1 MAVVTSTPR
10 PAAGGGRPC
19 HRTALVLGAG
29 GVLGAAW
36 MTGALACLQDWLQ
49 HPLNDADLIVGTSA
63 GSVLAAALRC
73 GATVEEMAAWQRG
86 DAAGILG
93 ESAVLAAPGGPLP
106 PLPRLRFGSVP
117 LAATAMLRPDLVPP
131 WVGATAWLPHGRA
144 QHATVR
150 ALVTAL
156 HGRHHKHPSKSA
168 AALSW
173 ADGRTWIAATDYDT
187 GQRVL
192 FGREGAPQV
201 ALPDAVVASCS
212 IPGWYQPAKIG
223 GRRYVDGGVRCPTSL
238 GTLSGTDVRDI
249 VVLAPLASTES
260 DHPLQPHLRIER
272 RLRQLLTRI
281 LLRQAKM
288 LAAQGKRVT
297 ILTPGPRDLAVMGAN
312 PMDPRRAEAVLETS
326 FRTSAAAL
334 ATLDNTC
341 RPAA

>member
-1 MAVVTSTPR
+1 VAVVTYTPR
-10 PAAGGGRPC
+10 PAAGSGRSR
-19 HRTALVLGAG
+19 HRTALVFGAG

-73 GATVEEMAAWQRG
+73 GATLEEMAAWQRG
-86 DAAGILG
+86 DATGILG
-93 ESAVLAAPGGPLP
+93 EPTALAERDGPLP
-106 PLPRLRFGSVP
+106 PLPHLRFGSVP
-117 LAATAMLRPDLVPP
+117 LAAVALLRPDLAPP
-131 WVGATAWLPHGRA
+131 WVGATALLPRGRG

-150 ALVTAL
+150 ALVSAL
-156 HGRHHKHPSKSA
+156 HERHHNHPGKGGSPS
-168 AALSW
+168 SW
-173 ADGRTWIAATDYDT
+173 ADGRTWISATDYDT

-201 ALPDAVVASCS
+201 SLPDAVVASCS

-238 GTLSGTDVRDI
+238 GTLNGADVDDI
-249 VVLAPLASTES
+249 YVLAPMASTEA
-260 DHPLQPHLRIER
+260 DLPLQPHLRIER

-281 LLRQAKM
+281 LLRQAKT

-297 ILTPGPRDLAVMGAN
+297 ILTPGPRDLAVMGVN
-312 PMDPRRAEAVLETS
+312 PMDPRRTEAVLETS

-334 ATLDNTC
+334 ATLRGPC

>member
-1 MAVVTSTPR
+1 
-10 PAAGGGRPC
+10 
-19 HRTALVLGAG
+19 
-29 GVLGAAW
+29 

-49 HPLNDADLIVGTSA
+49 HPVDDADLIVGTSA

-73 GATVEEMAAWQRG
+73 GATVEELAAWQRG
-86 DAAGILG
+86 DADGILG
-93 ESAVLAAPGGPLP
+93 EPGALAAQDGPLP
-106 PLPRLRFGSVP
+106 PLPRLRFGSIP
-117 LAATAMLRPDLVPP
+117 LAAVALLRPDLAPP
-131 WVGATAWLPHGRA
+131 WVGATALLPRGRG

-156 HGRHHKHPSKSA
+156 HGRHHNRLGTCATPP
-168 AALSW
+168 SW

-192 FGREGAPQV
+192 FGREGAPQ
-201 ALPDAVVASCS
+201 ASLPDAVVASCS

-238 GTLSGTDVRDI
+238 GTLNGTDVDDI
-249 VVLAPLASTES
+249 FVLAPLASTEA
-260 DHPLQPHLRIER
+260 DLPLQPHLRIER

-281 LLRQAKM
+281 LLHQAKS
-288 LAAQGKRVT
+288 LAAHGKRVT

-312 PMDPRRAEAVLETS
+312 PMDPRRTEAVLETS

-334 ATLDNTC
+334 ATLGSIR